1 MANVKLGID
10 RLQQDQYRR
19 LQGKRVALFTNPSG
33 VNADLQS
40 SYDLLWQADNV
51 NLAALFAPEHGI
63 SAAAQAG
70 AAIDTAIDP
79 RTGMTL
85 FSLYGAGYSPSA
97 AAMEQIDIIVVD
109 IQDVGARYYTFLWS
123 MTYLLEACSQH
134 HVEMLVLDRPNPL
147 GDAIHGPILN
157 PKYASFVGRFPIP
170 VQHGMTIGEMAC
182 MVNEKWLASP
192 ACLNIIKCQG
202 LTRDMTWQDSGL
214 GWVAPSPNMPHLST
228 VQHYPGSCL
237 IEGTNLSEGRGT
249 ALPFEIVG
257 APWLEG
263 HRLSARLRRNYPDLP
278 PSRSISFVPAM
289 SKYAGELCHG
299 IQLHVQD
306 DAGFDAL
313 SSWLRIIKTI
323 HDLYPE
329 EFKILPPRRGQD
341 FSHFERLLGIE
352 NSHQLDSLM
361 DIFQDKTEAD
371 RASFIDARKPFLL
384 YE

>member
-33 VNADLQS
+33 VNAHLQS

-51 NLAALFAPEHGI
+51 NLAVLFAPEHGI

-85 FSLYGAGYSPSA
+85 FSLYGGGYSPSA
-97 AAMEQIDIIVVD
+97 ATMEQIDIVVVD

-134 HVEMLVLDRPNPL
+134 HVEMLILDRPNPL
-147 GDAIHGPILN
+147 GDVIHGPILN
-157 PKYASFVGRFPIP
+157 SKYASFIGRFPIP
-170 VQHGMTIGEMAC
+170 VQHGMTIGEMAW

-202 LTRDMTWQDSGL
+202 LTRDMTWQDTGL
-214 GWVAPSPNMPHLST
+214 GWVAPSPNMPHPST

-257 APWLEG
+257 APWIEG
-263 HRLSARLRRNYPDLP
+263 HRLSAWLRRHYPDMP
-278 PSRSISFVPAM
+278 PSRAISFVPTM

-306 DAGFDAL
+306 DARFDAL
-313 SSWLRIIKTI
+313 SSWLVIIKAI
-323 HDLYPE
+323 QDLHPQ
-329 EFKILPPRRGQD
+329 EFRLLPPKSQQG
-341 FSHFERLLGIE
+341 FSHFEHLLGIE
-352 NSHQLDSLM
+352 DSRQLDSLM
-361 DIFQDKTEAD
+361 ATFQDKTEAD
-371 RASFIDARKPFLL
+371 RASFSEERKPFLL